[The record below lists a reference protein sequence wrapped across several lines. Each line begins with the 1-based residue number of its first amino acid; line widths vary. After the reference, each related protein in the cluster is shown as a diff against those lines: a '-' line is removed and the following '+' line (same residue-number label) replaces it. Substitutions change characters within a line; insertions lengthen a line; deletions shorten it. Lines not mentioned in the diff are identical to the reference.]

1 MRTERGKGINAILFA
16 AVAAIL
22 LISIWVYNNRL
33 REELS
38 FQMQDILQ
46 TVAEQNRLA
55 IKKEILGKQSF
66 LEGIAQQIQ
75 IADGD
80 EKENVIDNLN
90 GVTDSYHF
98 KRMGFVY
105 PDGTAYTTDGYEQD
119 LSFRDFFQKGMEGEK
134 YVTDIMM
141 DVLGEEEMINV
152 ISVPV
157 VDRESGQAEGVLFAT
172 YQTEKFKEQLNVESF
187 NGEGYSLVVKEDG
200 TLIADSPKSPMY
212 GKDNIFT
219 ALAEGEDQNQTAT
232 EELTPLLKSGK
243 GGGGSYYLN
252 GKRYYYCLP
261 LDINMEDGE
270 WFIFTVVPAQVLE
283 AKVSPVMSDINSLFA
298 IIILVLGV
306 AVFFYIGSYHR
317 SKQDLYDLAYQDPLT
332 HGDNYVCFKEKIKR
346 KKDVSGYIISMD
358 LSEFKIINNTCGISK
373 GNVILKA
380 VWDILYAETKG
391 DELAAH
397 INADRFILYLE
408 DADKEQLEI
417 RLQKLISKI
426 SGLSESMNVPRVV
439 PYFGIYHADDLSKV
453 ETNYSYASHA
463 RHQVKGRRDHNF
475 AFYEE
480 SDFQLM
486 LKNRSLEDG
495 FEKAIMK
502 RSFEVWYQPKYS
514 TIDASIVGSEALV
527 RWRMED
533 GSLISP
539 GTFIPLFEKNGMI
552 SMLDEYVFR
561 AVCMQQKKWMEEG
574 KQILPVSINIS
585 RASLYYS
592 NIVEKYKAILD
603 EYGVDSRHIQLEITE
618 SATVDNKE
626 IQELLDQFHMAGF
639 QLLLDDFGNGYSSL
653 SSLNEMHFDVLKL
666 DKSLIDHIGDSN
678 GEKLLYH
685 IVNLVKSLGL
695 KITAEGV
702 ESKEQVGFLQKLR
715 CNDIQG
721 FYFSRPLPYPEY
733 EKLL

>member
-1 MRTERGKGINAILFA
+1 MRTERRKGINAVIFA
-16 AVAAIL
+16 AVAGIL
-22 LISIWVYNNRL
+22 LLSILIYNNRF

-46 TVAEQNRLA
+46 NVSEQNALA
-55 IKKEILGKQSF
+55 IKKEISGKQSF
-66 LEGIAQQIQ
+66 LEGIARQLQ
-75 IADGD
+75 IADKN
-80 EKENVIDNLN
+80 EKEKVIENLK
-90 GVTDSYHF
+90 GVTDIYHF
-98 KRMGFVY
+98 KRMGFIY

-119 LSFRDFFQKGMEGEK
+119 LSFRDFFKKGMDEEK
-134 YVTDIMM
+134 YITDIMM
-141 DVLGEEEMINV
+141 DTLGEEEMINV

-157 VDRESGQAEGVLFAT
+157 FDRERGHTDGVLFAT
-172 YQTEKFKEQLNVESF
+172 CRTEMFKEQLNVESF

-212 GKDNIFT
+212 EKENIFT
-219 ALAEGEDQNQTAT
+219 ALAEGKNQTAT
-232 EELTPLLKSGK
+232 EEIAPLLKNGK
-243 GGGGSYYLN
+243 SGGGSYYLE

-261 LDINMEDGE
+261 LNLDMGE
-270 WFIFTVVPAQVLE
+270 GKWFMFTVVPAEVLE
-283 AKVSPVMSDINSLFA
+283 AKVSPVMNDINSLFA
-298 IIILVLGV
+298 MIILVFGV
-306 AVFFYIGSYHR
+306 VFFFYIASYQR
-317 SKQDLYDLAYQDPLT
+317 SKRELYDLAYQDPLT
-332 HGDNYVCFKEKIKR
+332 GGDNYVCFKEKIKR
-346 KKDVSGYIISMD
+346 KKDVPGYIISMD
-358 LSEFKIINNTCGISK
+358 LSEFKIINNTCGIAK

-380 VWDILYAETKG
+380 VWDILAAETRG

-397 INADRFILYLE
+397 INADRFILYLKDE
-408 DADKEQLEI
+408 DKQLLEA
-417 RLQKLISKI
+417 RLNKLISRI
-426 SGLSESMNVPRVV
+426 SGLSEAMNVPRVV
-439 PYFGIYHADDLSKV
+439 PYFGIYYANDLTTA

-463 RHQVKGRRDHNF
+463 RHQVKGRRDHNY
-475 AFYEE
+475 AYYEE
-480 SDFQLM
+480 SDYQLM
-486 LKNRSLEDG
+486 LRNRSLEDG
-495 FEKAIMK
+495 FEEAI
-502 RSFEVWYQPKYS
+502 REHRFEVWYQPKYS
-514 TIDASIVGSEALV
+514 TSDASIVGSEALV

-533 GSLISP
+533 GNLISP

-592 NIVEKYKAILD
+592 KIVEKYKAILD
-603 EYGVDSRHIQLEITE
+603 EYGVDSRYIQLEITE

-626 IQELLDQFHMAGF
+626 IQELIDQFHIVGF

-666 DKSLIDHIGDSN
+666 DKSLIDYIGDSN

-702 ESKEQVGFLQKLR
+702 ESREQVGFLQKLH